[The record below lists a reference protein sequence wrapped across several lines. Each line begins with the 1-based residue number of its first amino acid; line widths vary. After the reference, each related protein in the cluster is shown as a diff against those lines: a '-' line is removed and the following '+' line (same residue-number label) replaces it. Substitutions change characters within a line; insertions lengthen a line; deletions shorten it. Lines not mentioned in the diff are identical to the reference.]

1 MNQCSISISRK
12 NVCFA
17 PCTKIRGALLSTSW
31 FTNSIFGALHYLCF
45 WEQSGLICVH
55 VENLHFELAPCL
67 EPRSGRMAGSLSD
80 PRLSLQKKQLGALL
94 VRYSMCFTK
103 ICLRF
108 LKTTFAWGFW
118 KFHVVYP
125 CTTSLL
131 PLEDARELRLH
142 TFNLRRLNCWSFSS
156 RTKHVGYGI
165 WAWKW
170 GWNIKLWAHHQDW
183 GSIVKSC
190 QPWIVQN
197 KFTILLEDAKIVTI
211 PSRND

>member
-1 MNQCSISISRK
+1 MS
-12 NVCFA
+12 
-17 PCTKIRGALLSTSW
+17 
-31 FTNSIFGALHYLCF
+31 ALHP
-45 WEQSGLICVH
+45 V
-55 VENLHFELAPCL
+55 
-67 EPRSGRMAGSLSD
+67 PRSEVLFYQHLGLPTPSLGLFTIFVSESKVGWFVSMSRTCTLNWLHVLN
-80 PRLSLQKKQLGALL
+80 PGQVAWPAASLIRDFPSKKKQLGALL

>member
-12 NVCFA
+12 NNCFA

-67 EPRSGRMAGSLSD
+67 EPRSHGRQ
-80 PRLSLQKKQLGALL
+80 PH
-94 VRYSMCFTK
+94 
-103 ICLRF
+103 LRSESF
-108 LKTTFAWGFW
+108 PPKKTTGCPVGPVQ
-118 KFHVVYP
+118 HVLYQNLPEVSENSMWFTMVYP

-142 TFNLRRLNCWSFSS
+142 TFNLRRLNCWSFSC

-170 GWNIKLWAHHQDW
+170 GWSIKPWAHHQDW

-190 QPWIVQN
+190 HPWIVQN
-197 KFTILLEDAKIVTI
+197 TFTILLEDAKIVTI